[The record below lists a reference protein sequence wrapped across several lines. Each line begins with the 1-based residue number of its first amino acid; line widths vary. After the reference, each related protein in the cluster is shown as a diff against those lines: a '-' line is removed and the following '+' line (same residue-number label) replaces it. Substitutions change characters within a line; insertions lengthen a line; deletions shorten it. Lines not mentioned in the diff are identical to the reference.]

1 VAVTAAPFVP
11 PEITAAVLAECTPA
25 AAAGS
30 IDPLPEFATDV
41 FATDVFASVNEALA
55 V

>member
-1 VAVTAAPFVP
+1 VPPGITAVAVAK
-11 PEITAAVLAECTPA
+11 CNPA
-25 AAAGS
+25 AAVGS